1 MPIANAYSDTMPV
14 EVVVLWLTPSE
25 SGLRQAPR
33 ESRTWA
39 TSRTALFN
47 WLFARHS
54 GGSFVVRIEDTD
66 QERKVEGALESILAS
81 LRWLGLDWDE
91 GPESEYGSSHGD
103 FGPYFQSERLALY
116 RDAVDILLAK
126 GDAYQCF
133 CSPARLDAMRKEQQ
147 RNQQAPGYDRHCLT
161 ELTREERERRAA
173 EGPHV
178 VRYRIPTEGGTVI
191 VNDFIRGDVA
201 YEPALLDDFVILK
214 SDGFPTYHLANVVDD
229 HFHANHPRHARR
241 GMVAEH
247 AASRAAVPVARVGAA
262 GVRPPADDP
271 GAGPLQAVEEARRHV
286 NAGVSKD
293 DGYLPEALT
302 NFMALLGWS
311 LDDHTE
317 VFSRDELVQ
326 HFDLERVGKAGAI
339 FNADKLTWMNGLY
352 IRQLPAEELAD
363 RIIPFLERAEAEGG
377 LPDNVERPLN
387 AGFVASLAPL
397 IQERLKRLDE
407 APELL
412 SFFFAGQPSPET
424 KDLVPKG
431 VSQQQ
436 VVDALS
442 TTVERLDG
450 ADSWTE
456 EAVEAVLRP
465 MAEELGLKTGQLFGA
480 IRVAVTGR
488 AVSPPLFATMV
499 ALGREHSM
507 DALRNAVSTL
517 REHDG
522 ETSNA

>member
-1 MPIANAYSDTMPV
+1 MADTV
-14 EVVVLWLTPSE
+14 RVRFAPSPTGE
-25 SGLRQAPR
+25 PHVGNI
-33 ESRTWA
+33 
-39 TSRTALFN
+39 RTALFN
-47 WLFARHS
+47 WLYARHM

-66 QERKVEGALESILAS
+66 QARKVDGALESILAS

-91 GPESEYGSSHGD
+91 GPDTEDGVERGD
-103 FGPYFQSERLALY
+103 YGPYVQSERLGLY
-116 RDAVDILLAK
+116 REAVDALVAK

-133 CSPARLDAMRKEQQ
+133 CLPERLDAMRKEQQ
-147 RNQQAPGYDRHCLT
+147 RNQQPTGYDRHCLI
-161 ELTREERERRAA
+161 ELTAEERRRRAA

-201 YEPALLDDFVILK
+201 YDPALLDDMVIMK

-229 HFHANHPRHARR
+229 HYMRITHVMRAEEWLPSTPRHVLLYRSLGWTPPVFAHLPMILGPDRSKLSKR
-241 GMVAEH
+241 HGATSTLEYE
-247 AASRAAVPVARVGAA
+247 RA
-262 GVRPPADDP
+262 
-271 GAGPLQAVEEARRHV
+271 
-286 NAGVSKD
+286 
-293 DGYLPEALT
+293 GYLPEALT

-326 HFDLERVGKAGAI
+326 HFDLERVGKSGAI
-339 FNADKLTWMNGLY
+339 FNAEKLTWMNGLY

-377 LPDNVERPLN
+377 LPDNVERPLD

-412 SFFFAGQPSPET
+412 SFFFAGLPSPET

-456 EAVEAVLRP
+456 ETLEAVLRP

-488 AVSPPLFATMV
+488 SVSPPLFATMV

-517 REHDG
+517 REHAG

>member
-1 MPIANAYSDTMPV
+1 MADTV
-14 EVVVLWLTPSE
+14 RVRFAPSPTGE
-25 SGLRQAPR
+25 PHVGNI
-33 ESRTWA
+33 
-39 TSRTALFN
+39 RTALFN

-66 QERKVEGALESILAS
+66 QARKVDGALESILAS

-103 FGPYFQSERLALY
+103 FGPYFQSERLPLY
-116 RDAVDILLAK
+116 HDAVKSLLAK
-126 GDAYQCF
+126 GDSYQCF
-133 CSPARLDAMRKEQQ
+133 CTPERLDAMRKEQQ
-147 RNQQAPGYDRHCLT
+147 RNQQPPGYDRHCLT

-229 HFHANHPRHARR
+229 HLMQITHVMRAEEWLPSTPRHVLLYRSL
-241 GMVAEH
+241 EWTP
-247 AASRAAVPVARVGAA
+247 PVFAHLPMILGPDRSKLSKRHGATSTLA
-262 GVRPPADDP
+262 YR
-271 GAGPLQAVEEARRHV
+271 
-286 NAGVSKD
+286 D

-339 FNADKLTWMNGLY
+339 FNAEKLTWMNGLY
-352 IRQLPAEELAD
+352 IRQMPAPELAE
-363 RIIPFLERAEAEGG
+363 RIIPFLERPELEGG
-377 LPDNVERPLN
+377 LPDNVERPID
-387 AGFVASLAPL
+387 AGFVATLAPL
-397 IQERLKRLDE
+397 VQERLKRLDE

-412 SFFFAGQPSPET
+412 SFFFEGLPTPSST
-424 KDLVPKG
+424 DIVPKG
-431 VSQQQ
+431 VSRQQ
-436 VVDALS
+436 VEDALS
-442 TTVERLDG
+442 TVVERLEG
-450 ADSWTE
+450 AAAWTE
-456 EAVEAVLRP
+456 EDLEAALRP

-480 IRVAVTGR
+480 IRGAVTGR
-488 AVSPPLFATMV
+488 SVSPPLFATMV
-499 ALGREHSM
+499 ALGRERCM
-507 DALRNAVSTL
+507 ATL
-517 REHDG
+517 RGAVGTLVEHSVDD
-522 ETSNA
+522 TNA

>member
-1 MPIANAYSDTMPV
+1 M
-14 EVVVLWLTPSE
+14 
-25 SGLRQAPR
+25 
-33 ESRTWA
+33 
-39 TSRTALFN
+39 
-47 WLFARHS
+47 
-54 GGSFVVRIEDTD
+54 
-66 QERKVEGALESILAS
+66 
-81 LRWLGLDWDE
+81 
-91 GPESEYGSSHGD
+91 
-103 FGPYFQSERLALY
+103 
-116 RDAVDILLAK
+116 
-126 GDAYQCF
+126 
-133 CSPARLDAMRKEQQ
+133 
-147 RNQQAPGYDRHCLT
+147 
-161 ELTREERERRAA
+161 
-173 EGPHV
+173 

-201 YEPALLDDFVILK
+201 YDPALLDDMVIMK

-229 HFHANHPRHARR
+229 HYMRITHVMRAEEWLPSTPRHVLLYRSL
-241 GMVAEH
+241 GWTP
-247 AASRAAVPVARVGAA
+247 PVFAHLPMILGPDRSKLSKRHGATSTLEYE
-262 GVRPPADDP
+262 R
-271 GAGPLQAVEEARRHV
+271 
-286 NAGVSKD
+286 

-326 HFDLERVGKAGAI
+326 HFDLERVGKSGAI
-339 FNADKLTWMNGLY
+339 FNAEKLTWMNGLY
-352 IRQLPAEELAD
+352 IRQMPAEELAD

-377 LPDNVERPLN
+377 LPDNVERPLD

-407 APELL
+407 APDLL
-412 SFFFAGQPSPET
+412 SFFFEGLPSPET

-431 VSQQQ
+431 VLTQQQ

-450 ADSWTE
+450 ADAWTE
-456 EAVEAVLRP
+456 EALEAVLRP

-488 AVSPPLFATMV
+488 SVSPPLFATMV

-517 REHDG
+517 REHAGNLERIGVDRSG
-522 ETSNA
+522 QSLHRQQPTTQKQPEWYAKGNSATEGNGGNFHEHCKGTDRHTGGRRSRAGHQQRHQRSHH

>member
-1 MPIANAYSDTMPV
+1 MADTV
-14 EVVVLWLTPSE
+14 RVRFAPSPTGE
-25 SGLRQAPR
+25 PHVGNI
-33 ESRTWA
+33 
-39 TSRTALFN
+39 RTALFN

-91 GPESEYGSSHGD
+91 GPESKYGSSHGD
-103 FGPYFQSERLALY
+103 FGPYFQSERLPLY
-116 RDAVDILLAK
+116 HDAVKSLLAK

-133 CSPARLDAMRKEQQ
+133 CTPERLDAMRKEQQ
-147 RNQQAPGYDRHCLT
+147 RNQQPPGYDRHCLT
-161 ELTREERERRAA
+161 ELTREEREHRAA

-191 VNDFIRGDVA
+191 VNDYIRGDVA

-229 HFHANHPRHARR
+229 HFMQITHVLRAEEWLPSTPRHVLLYRSL
-241 GMVAEH
+241 EWTP
-247 AASRAAVPVARVGAA
+247 PVFAHLPMILGPDRSKLSKRHGATSTLA
-262 GVRPPADDP
+262 YR
-271 GAGPLQAVEEARRHV
+271 
-286 NAGVSKD
+286 D

-339 FNADKLTWMNGLY
+339 FNAEKLTWMNGLY
-352 IRQLPAEELAD
+352 IRQMPAPELAQ
-363 RIIPFLERAEAEGG
+363 RILPFLERPEVEGG
-377 LPDNVERPLN
+377 LPDGVERPID

-397 IQERLKRLDE
+397 VQERLKRLDE
-407 APELL
+407 APALL
-412 SFFFAGQPSPET
+412 SFFFEGLPSPET

-431 VSQQQ
+431 VSRQQ
-436 VVDALS
+436 VVDGLA

-499 ALGREHSM
+499 ALGRERCM
-507 DALRNAVSTL
+507 TALRGAVGTL
-517 REHDG
+517 VEHSADD
-522 ETSNA
+522 TNS

>member
-1 MPIANAYSDTMPV
+1 M
-14 EVVVLWLTPSE
+14 VLWLIRSE

-39 TSRTALFN
+39 TSGRRCSTGFSRGTRA
-47 WLFARHS
+47 AP
-54 GGSFVVRIEDTD
+54 FVVRIEDTD

-103 FGPYFQSERLALY
+103 FGPYFQSERLPLY
-116 RDAVDILLAK
+116 HDAVKSLLAK

-133 CSPARLDAMRKEQQ
+133 CLPERLDAMRKEQQ
-147 RNQQAPGYDRHCLT
+147 RNQQPPGYDRHCLT

-229 HFHANHPRHARR
+229 HFMRITHVLRAEEWLPSTPRHVLLYRSL
-241 GMVAEH
+241 EWTP
-247 AASRAAVPVARVGAA
+247 PVFAHLPMILGPDRSKLSKRHGATSTLA
-262 GVRPPADDP
+262 YR
-271 GAGPLQAVEEARRHV
+271 
-286 NAGVSKD
+286 D

-339 FNADKLTWMNGLY
+339 FNAEKLTWMNGLY
-352 IRQLPAEELAD
+352 IRQMPAAGAG
-363 RIIPFLERAEAEGG
+363 RPHHPVPGAARRSEGG

-412 SFFFAGQPSPET
+412 SFFFEGLPSPEP

-431 VSQQQ
+431 VSRQQ
-436 VVDALS
+436 VVEALS
-442 TTVERLDG
+442 TTVERLEG

-499 ALGREHSM
+499 ALGRERCM
-507 DALRNAVSTL
+507 DAHCGAPSVRSSNTAAT
-517 REHDG
+517 
-522 ETSNA
+522 TSNA